1 MQSKMA
7 GFEVHDANIV
17 FRANCPNIDLIVYGK
32 EQAIYVQVKSS
43 ERPAGKDQIIIE
55 GSPWTDA
62 QLYRNEAIYNKKDG
76 FKAKLIALVD
86 IANRSTPAFYVVS
99 PEELTKLVRKKG
111 RSFAKKPKRDGNR
124 RSIHFRKEL
133 SKEELRKWL
142 NA

>member
-17 FRANCPNIDLIVYGK
+17 IRANCPNIDLIVYGK

-76 FKAKLIALVD
+76 
-86 IANRSTPAFYVVS
+86 
-99 PEELTKLVRKKG
+99 
-111 RSFAKKPKRDGNR
+111 
-124 RSIHFRKEL
+124 
-133 SKEELRKWL
+133 LRPNLLPWWT
-142 NA
+142 